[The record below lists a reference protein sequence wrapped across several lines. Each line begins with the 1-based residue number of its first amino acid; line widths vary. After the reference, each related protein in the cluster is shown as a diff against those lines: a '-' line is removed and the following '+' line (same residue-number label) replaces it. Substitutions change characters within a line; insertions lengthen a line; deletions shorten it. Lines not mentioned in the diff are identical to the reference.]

1 MALTC
6 KIGGVQYAALDL
18 MSVQIGLPTVKT
30 QTESVPGA
38 DGELDLTAALTG
50 GPVFG
55 NRQIKIRF
63 GFAPGAFDFYSF
75 AAVIHGQRLKV
86 ELSNKTGYY
95 IGRYT
100 VGTTDT

>member
-38 DGELDLTAALTG
+38 DGELDLTAALTDRKS
-50 GPVFG
+50 V
-55 NRQIKIRF
+55 
-63 GFAPGAFDFYSF
+63 
-75 AAVIHGQRLKV
+75 V
-86 ELSNKTGYY
+86 
-95 IGRYT
+95 
-100 VGTTDT
+100 